1 MQPETLKGGIE
12 VEDPRVFHFRPLR
25 QQPEEQQQLAGI
37 YSRARHKRGE
47 DGKKKKQTGTQP
59 RSFGFVCKRARHPS
73 SWALPSCHTHTH
85 LSKELMLS
93 SLDWIC
99 LFAFIYL
106 HPTTYIRICTMGVSF
121 GAGHAC
127 LCRRMSS
134 PLRRVKI
141 IQYLRLNTFK
151 QK

>member
-1 MQPETLKGGIE
+1 MQPKTLKGGIE

-73 SWALPSCHTHTH
+73 SWALPSCHTHTSLQRADAIISRLNLFVCFY
-85 LSKELMLS
+85 LSPS
-93 SLDWIC
+93 
-99 LFAFIYL
+99 YYV
-106 HPTTYIRICTMGVSF
+106 YIRICTMGVSF